1 MKISNFFAAVFTFII
16 MLSCVVH
23 GQNVSAI
30 LVYDGKVHN
39 YEAEEIK
46 IKIDGQYIEQFGN
59 MIPVI
64 LDGRTLVP
72 LRSVF
77 ETLGAEVSWDS
88 SKREASVEYEGKKA
102 VVSID

>member
-46 IKIDGQYIEQFGN
+46 IMGTFD
-59 MIPVI
+59 I
-64 LDGRTLVP
+64 LRI
-72 LRSVF
+72 
-77 ETLGAEVSWDS
+77 S
-88 SKREASVEYEGKKA
+88 SHQW
-102 VVSID
+102 